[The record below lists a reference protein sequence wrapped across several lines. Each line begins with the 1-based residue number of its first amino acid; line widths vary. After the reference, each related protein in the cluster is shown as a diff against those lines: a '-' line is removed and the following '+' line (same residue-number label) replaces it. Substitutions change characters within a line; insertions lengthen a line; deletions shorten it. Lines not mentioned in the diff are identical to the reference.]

1 MQCPDTVRYML
12 RFKRLGVIALAGA
25 LASAILTAPAA
36 PALAFKQIPATN
48 WGYIYAGTDPVTA
61 TKAKPAAKNLEFKS
75 KFEVKY
81 NNFPDWAKKEV
92 QAAIDVWS
100 ANFKSS
106 VVVSVD
112 ASWGRSNSWGVLG
125 SARPGSF
132 FSAFS
137 GAPDPSLWY
146 SSASANALAGKD
158 LDKANPEI
166 VIQVNSGATWNTR
179 GDGMPTSAEYD
190 LESVFIHEVG
200 HGLGFLSNDA
210 YDPFFGLGSLDQPT
224 PFDAYLQ
231 TADGRRLADL
241 PTPSRELGSALTS
254 SLVWSGPLGINA
266 NGGIKPKMYT
276 PSRYESGSSTSH
288 LDEAT
293 FSKSGLDS
301 VMTPSLDPGEVFRQ
315 PGPLQLA
322 MMEDMRNKPPAG
334 VATELPLSP
343 RNVQAFTGDSSALI
357 SFDPPVNLRTA
368 QISEYV
374 IKNIKTG
381 AEKRSPSSPVLMTG
395 LKNGTPYTFSVVS
408 KNALG
413 ISDPGTA
420 KAVTPQPGWKSTVLD
435 STADG
440 KSVASTTFNG
450 QPAIAYTDTQSGD
463 LKLATYD
470 GKKWKKITVDGA
482 GGSSARTNGTIS
494 GAISMCVNG
503 SGVKQTL
510 HIFYSDSTEKD
521 LRYAAYNGKSFA
533 IEIVD
538 GNGPAVNE
546 YTQILRVRTS
556 SDVSVANACIA
567 TASTVQVFYRDES
580 QGVLLG
586 AVKTKSTT
594 WQYEL
599 IDGDRKTDGRSTGD
613 VGFHLQAIFDG
624 SKTYVA
630 YDSVVTMNQKKEIT
644 SGAIRIATRTGIEPA
659 AWAYQTLDISTDD
672 ASIFGFDVALAKVN
686 GDVLATWLAAS
697 ITTAPKPNQIRW
709 ALLSDPTKI
718 STITTENFGTPGQ
731 YIVTDGKTIIFNCQ
745 ERLCALDMSKKDL
758 GQAAIRL
765 VSSTQG
771 AEHTQSAWVTVNKN
785 KYLLAT
791 VNGKLALLKP

>member
-1 MQCPDTVRYML
+1 MVRI
-12 RFKRLGVIALAGA
+12 KRLGAIAFIGA
-25 LASAILTAPAA
+25 LVASILVAPSA
-36 PALAFKQIPATN
+36 PALSFKQIPATN
-48 WGYIYAGTDPVTA
+48 WGHIYAGSDPVSNSNPR
-61 TKAKPAAKNLEFKS
+61 PAQKNLEAKS
-75 KFEVKY
+75 KFIVKY

-92 QAAIDVWS
+92 QSAVNVWS
-100 ANFKSS
+100 ANFSS
-106 VVVSVD
+106 TVAITVD
-112 ASWGRSNSWGVLG
+112 ASWGRSSSWGVLG

-146 SSASANALAGKD
+146 SSATANALAGRD

-166 VIQVNSGATWNTR
+166 IIQVNSGATWNTR
-179 GDGMPTSAEYD
+179 GDGTPSSSEYD
-190 LESVFIHEVG
+190 LESVFIHELG

-210 YDPFFGLGSLDQPT
+210 YDPYYGLGSLDQPT

-231 TADGRRLADL
+231 TSDGRRLSDL
-241 PTPSRELGSALTS
+241 PTPSKELGVALTT
-254 SLVWSGPLGINA
+254 SLVWNGALGIKA
-266 NGGIKPKMYT
+266 NGGVKPKMYT

-288 LDEAT
+288 LDENT

-315 PGPLQLA
+315 PGPLLLA

-334 VATELPLSP
+334 VATELPLAP

-368 QISEYV
+368 QISEYIV
-374 IKNIKTG
+374 KNIKTG
-381 AEKRSPSSPVLMTG
+381 VEKKSLTSPVLMTG
-395 LKNGTPYTFSVVS
+395 LKNGTSYTFSVVA

-413 ISDPGTA
+413 ISDAEIT
-420 KAVTPQPGWKSTVLD
+420 KAVTPQAGWKSTVLD
-435 STADG
+435 SSADG
-440 KSVASTTFNG
+440 KSVTSTTFNG
-450 QPAIAYTDTQSGD
+450 QPAIAYTDTKSGD

-470 GKKWKKITVDGA
+470 GKKWKKVTVDGA
-482 GGSSARTNGTIS
+482 GGSSGRTTDSIS
-494 GAISMCVNG
+494 GSISMCVNG
-503 SGVKQTL
+503 SGLKQTL

-521 LRYAAYNGKSFA
+521 LRYAVFNGKSFA
-533 IEIVD
+533 IEIID

-546 YTQILRVRTS
+546 YTEVVRVRTS
-556 SDVSVANACIA
+556 SDVSVANACVA
-567 TASTVQVFYRDES
+567 TSSTVQVYYRDET

-586 AVKTKSTT
+586 AVKTRTST
-594 WQYEL
+594 WKYEL
-599 IDGDRKTDGRSTGD
+599 VDGDRKTDGRTTGD

-630 YDSVVTMNQKKEIT
+630 YDSIVSMNQKKEIT
-644 SGAIRIATRTGIEPA
+644 SGAIRIATRTGIEPR

-672 ASIFGFDVALAKVN
+672 ASIFGFDVALAKIN
-686 GDVLATWLAAS
+686 GDVMATWLAAS
-697 ITTAPKPNQIRW
+697 TATAPKPNQVRW

-718 STITTENFGTPGQ
+718 SRLTTENFGTPGEFLA
-731 YIVTDGKTIIFNCQ
+731 TDGKTIIFNCQ
-745 ERLCALDMSKKDL
+745 ERLCALDTSKKDL
-758 GQAAIRL
+758 GQSAIRL

-771 AEHTQSAWVTVNKN
+771 SEPTQSAWVTVNKV

>member
-1 MQCPDTVRYML
+1 ML
-12 RFKRLGVIALAGA
+12 RIKRLGVIAFAGA
-25 LASAILTAPAA
+25 LVASILVAPAA
-36 PALAFKQIPATN
+36 PALSFKQIPATN
-48 WGYIYAGTDPVTA
+48 WGYIYAGTDPVTTSNA
-61 TKAKPAAKNLEFKS
+61 QPTQKNLEAKS
-75 KFEVKY
+75 KFVVKY

-92 QAAIDVWS
+92 QAAVNVWS
-100 ANFKSS
+100 ANFSSS
-106 VVVSVD
+106 VPITVD
-112 ASWGRSNSWGVLG
+112 ASWGRSSSWGVLG

-146 SSASANALAGKD
+146 SSATANALAGRD

-166 VIQVNSGATWNTR
+166 IIQVNSGAIWNTR
-179 GDGMPTSAEYD
+179 GDGTPSSTEYD
-190 LESVFIHEVG
+190 LESVFIHELG

-210 YDPFFGLGSLDQPT
+210 YDPFYGLGSLDQPT

-241 PTPSRELGSALTS
+241 PTPSKELGTALTS
-254 SLVWSGPLGINA
+254 SLVWNGALGIKA

-288 LDEAT
+288 LDENT

-315 PGPLQLA
+315 PGPLLLA

-381 AEKRSPSSPVLMTG
+381 LERKSLTSPVLMTG
-395 LKNGTPYTFSVVS
+395 LKNGTSYTFSVVA

-413 ISDPGTA
+413 SSDPVLT
-420 KAVTPQPGWKSTVLD
+420 KSVTPQAGWKSTVLD
-435 STADG
+435 AAADG

-450 QPAIAYTDTQSGD
+450 QPAIAYTDTKSGD
-463 LKLATYD
+463 LKLATFD
-470 GKKWKKITVDGA
+470 GKKWNKVTVDGA
-482 GGSSARTNGTIS
+482 GGSSGRTTNTIS
-494 GAISMCVNG
+494 GSISMCVNG
-503 SGVKQTL
+503 SGVRQTL

-521 LRYAAYNGKSFA
+521 LRYAVYNGKSFA
-533 IEIVD
+533 VDIVD
-538 GNGPAVNE
+538 GNGSQVNE
-546 YTQILRVRTS
+546 YTEVLRVRTA
-556 SDVSVANACIA
+556 SDVSVANACVA
-567 TASTVQVFYRDES
+567 TASSVQVFYRDET

-586 AVKTKSTT
+586 AVRTKTSSWK
-594 WQYEL
+594 YEL
-599 IDGDRKTDGRSTGD
+599 IDGDRKTDGRTTGD

-624 SKTYVA
+624 SKVYVA
-630 YDSVVTMNQKKEIT
+630 YDSVVSMNQKKEIT
-644 SGAIRIATRTGIEPA
+644 SGAIRIATRTGIEPT

-686 GDVLATWLAAS
+686 GDVLATWLATSTA
-697 ITTAPKPNQIRW
+697 TAPKPNQVRW

-718 STITTENFGTPGQ
+718 SRLTTENFGTPGE
-731 YIVTDGKTIIFNCQ
+731 YLATDGRTIIFNCQ
-745 ERLCALDMSKKDL
+745 ERLCALDTSKKDL
-758 GQAAIRL
+758 GQSAIRL

-771 AEHTQSAWVTVNKN
+771 SEPTQSAWVTVNKV
-785 KYLLAT
+785 KLLLAT

>member
-1 MQCPDTVRYML
+1 ML
-12 RFKRLGVIALAGA
+12 RIKRLGSIGLAVALV
-25 LASAILTAPAA
+25 ASILFAPSAPAVT
-36 PALAFKQIPATN
+36 FKQIPATN
-48 WGYIYAGTDPVTA
+48 WGYTYAGTDSVT
-61 TKAKPAAKNLEFKS
+61 TQSTQPAAKNLESTSRFD
-75 KFEVKY
+75 VKY

-112 ASWGRSNSWGVLG
+112 ASWGRSSSWGVLG

-146 SSASANALAGKD
+146 SSAAANALAGKD

-166 VIQVNSGATWNTR
+166 IIQVNSAAAWDTR
-179 GDGMPTSAEYD
+179 GDGSPSSSEYD
-190 LESVFIHEVG
+190 LESVFIHEIG

-210 YDPFFGLGSLDQPT
+210 YDPYYGLGSLDQPT

-231 TADGRRLADL
+231 TSDGRRLADL
-241 PTPSRELGSALTS
+241 PTPSKELGVALTS
-254 SLVWSGPLGINA
+254 SLVWSGPLGIKA
-266 NGGIKPKMYT
+266 NTGIKPKMYT
-276 PSRYESGSSTSH
+276 PSRYQSGSSTSH

-301 VMTPSLDPGEVFRQ
+301 VMTPSLDPGEIFHE
-315 PGPLQLA
+315 PGPLLLA
-322 MMEDMRNKPPAG
+322 MMEDMRNKPPVG
-334 VATELPLSP
+334 IATDLPQSP
-343 RNVQAFTGDSSALI
+343 RNVQAFTGDASALV

-368 QISEYV
+368 QISEYIV
-374 IKNIKTG
+374 KNIKTG
-381 AEKRSPSSPVLMTG
+381 LEKKSLSSPVLMTG
-395 LKNGTPYTFSVVS
+395 LKNGTSYTFSVVA

-413 ISDPGTA
+413 ASDAVIT
-420 KAVTPQPGWKSTVLD
+420 KAVTPQAGWKSTVLD
-435 STADG
+435 TSADG
-440 KSVASTTFNG
+440 KSVVSTTFNG
-450 QPAIAYTDTQSGD
+450 QPAIAYTDTKSGD

-470 GKKWKKITVDGA
+470 GKSWKKVTVDGA
-482 GGSSARTNGTIS
+482 GGSSGRTTNTIS
-494 GAISMCVNG
+494 GGISMCVNG

-510 HIFYSDSTEKD
+510 HIFYSDSTDKD
-521 LRYAAYNGKSFA
+521 LRYATFNGKAYTF
-533 IEIVD
+533 EVVD
-538 GNGPAVNE
+538 GNGSAVND
-546 YTQILRVRTS
+546 YTDLVRVRTS
-556 SDVSVANACIA
+556 SDVSLTNACV
-567 TASTVQVFYRDES
+567 ASASAVQVFYRDET

-586 AVKTKSTT
+586 AVKSKTAPWK
-594 WQYEL
+594 YEL
-599 IDGDRKTDGRSTGD
+599 VDGDRKTDGRSTGD

-624 SKTYVA
+624 VKTYVA
-630 YDSVVTMNQKKEIT
+630 YDSVVSMNQKKEIT

-672 ASIFGFDVALAKVN
+672 ASIFGFDVALAKTN
-686 GDVLATWLAAS
+686 GDVFVTWLAAS
-697 ITTAPKPNQIRW
+697 TATAPKPNQVRW
-709 ALLSDPTKI
+709 VLLSDSTNI
-718 STITTENFGTPGQ
+718 SKLTTENFGTPGEFMA
-731 YIVTDGKTIIFNCQ
+731 TDGKTIIFNCQ
-745 ERLCALDMSKKDL
+745 ERLCALDTSKKEL

-771 AEHTQSAWVTVNKN
+771 SEPTQSAWVTVNKI

>member
-1 MQCPDTVRYML
+1 MVRI
-12 RFKRLGVIALAGA
+12 KRLRVIAVAVA
-25 LASAILTAPAA
+25 LVASILSAPSA
-36 PALAFKQIPATN
+36 PALTFKQIPATT
-48 WGYIYAGTDPVTA
+48 WGHVYAGTDPVTSSNPR
-61 TKAKPAAKNLEFKS
+61 PAQKNLEAKS
-75 KFEVKY
+75 KFIVKY

-92 QAAIDVWS
+92 QAAVNVWS
-100 ANFKSS
+100 ANFSS
-106 VVVSVD
+106 AVPITVD
-112 ASWGRSNSWGVLG
+112 ASWGRSSSWGVLG

-146 SSASANALAGKD
+146 SSATANALAGRD

-166 VIQVNSGATWNTR
+166 IIQVNSGAIWNTR
-179 GDGMPTSAEYD
+179 GDGTPSSSEYD
-190 LESVFIHEVG
+190 LESVFIHELG

-210 YDPFFGLGSLDQPT
+210 YDPYYALGSLDQPT

-231 TADGRRLADL
+231 TSDGRRLSDL
-241 PTPSRELGSALTS
+241 PTPSKELGVALTS
-254 SLVWSGPLGINA
+254 SLVWNGPLGIKA
-266 NGGIKPKMYT
+266 NGGVKPKMYT

-288 LDEAT
+288 LDENT

-315 PGPLQLA
+315 PGPLLLA

-334 VATELPLSP
+334 VATELPQAP

-368 QISEYV
+368 QISEYIV
-374 IKNIKTG
+374 KNIKTG
-381 AEKRSPSSPVLMTG
+381 VEKKSLTSPVLMTG
-395 LKNGTPYTFSVVS
+395 LKNGTSYTFSVVA

-413 ISDPGTA
+413 TSDPEIT
-420 KAVTPQPGWKSTVLD
+420 KAITPQTGWKSTVLD
-435 STADG
+435 SSADG
-440 KSVASTTFNG
+440 KSVASASFNG
-450 QPAIAYTDTQSGD
+450 QPAIAYTDTKSGD

-470 GKKWKKITVDGA
+470 GKKWKKVTVDGA
-482 GGSSARTNGTIS
+482 GGSGGRTTDTIS
-494 GAISMCVNG
+494 GSISMCVNG
-503 SGVKQTL
+503 SGLKQTL
-510 HIFYSDSTEKD
+510 HIFYSDLTEKD
-521 LRYAAYNGKSFA
+521 LRYAVFNGKSFA
-533 IEIVD
+533 VEVID

-546 YTQILRVRTS
+546 YTEVVRVRTS
-556 SDVSVANACIA
+556 SDVSVANACVA
-567 TASTVQVFYRDES
+567 TASSVQVYYRDET

-586 AVKTKSTT
+586 AVRTKTST
-594 WQYEL
+594 WKYEL
-599 IDGDRKTDGRSTGD
+599 VDGDRKTDGRTTGD

-630 YDSVVTMNQKKEIT
+630 YDSVVSMNQKKEIT
-644 SGAIRIATRTGIEPA
+644 SGAIRIATRTGIEPRD
-659 AWAYQTLDISTDD
+659 WVYQTLDISTDD

-686 GDVLATWLAAS
+686 GDVMATWLAAS
-697 ITTAPKPNQIRW
+697 TATAPKPNQVRW

-718 STITTENFGTPGQ
+718 SRLTTENFGTPGE
-731 YIVTDGKTIIFNCQ
+731 YLATDGRTIIFNCQ
-745 ERLCALDMSKKDL
+745 ERLCALDTSKKDL
-758 GQAAIRL
+758 GQSAIRL

-771 AEHTQSAWVTVNKN
+771 SEPTQSAWVTVNKV

>member
-1 MQCPDTVRYML
+1 ML
-12 RFKRLGVIALAGA
+12 RIKRLGVFAIAGA
-25 LASAILTAPAA
+25 LVASILIAPAA

-48 WGYIYAGTDPVTA
+48 WGYVYAGSDPVT
-61 TKAKPAAKNLEFKS
+61 TSNPEPRQKNLEIKS
-75 KFEVKY
+75 KFVVKY

-92 QAAIDVWS
+92 QAAVNVWS
-100 ANFKSS
+100 ANFSSS
-106 VVVSVD
+106 VPITVD
-112 ASWGRSNSWGVLG
+112 ASWGRSSSWGVLG

-146 SSASANALAGKD
+146 SSATANALAGRD

-166 VIQVNSGATWNTR
+166 IIQVNSGAIWNTR
-179 GDGMPTSAEYD
+179 GDGTPSSIEYD
-190 LESVFIHEVG
+190 LESVFIHELG

-210 YDPFFGLGSLDQPT
+210 YDPFYGLGSLDQPT

-231 TADGRRLADL
+231 TSDGRRLADL
-241 PTPSRELGSALTS
+241 PTPSQELGVALTS
-254 SLVWSGPLGINA
+254 SLVWNGALGIKA

-276 PSRYESGSSTSH
+276 PSRYEPGSSTSH
-288 LDEAT
+288 LDENT

-315 PGPLQLA
+315 PGPLLLA

-381 AEKRSPSSPVLMTG
+381 TEKKSLTSPVLMTG
-395 LKNGTPYTFSVVS
+395 LKNGTSYTFSVVA

-413 ISDPGTA
+413 TSDPVVT
-420 KAVTPQPGWKSTVLD
+420 KSVTPQAGWKSTVLD
-435 STADG
+435 SAADG
-440 KSVASTTFNG
+440 KSLASATFNG
-450 QPAIAYTDTQSGD
+450 QPAIAYTDTKSGD
-463 LKLATYD
+463 LKLATFD
-470 GKKWKKITVDGA
+470 GKKWNKVTVDGA
-482 GGSSARTNGTIS
+482 GGSSGRTTNTIS
-494 GAISMCVNG
+494 GSISMCVNG
-503 SGVKQTL
+503 SGLRQTL

-521 LRYAAYNGKSFA
+521 LRYAVYNGKSFA
-533 IEIVD
+533 VEIVD
-538 GNGPAVNE
+538 GNAPAVNE
-546 YTQILRVRTS
+546 YTEIVRVRTA
-556 SDVSVANACIA
+556 SDVSVANACVA
-567 TASTVQVFYRDES
+567 TASSVQVFYRDET

-586 AVKTKSTT
+586 AVRTKTSSWK
-594 WQYEL
+594 YEL
-599 IDGDRKTDGRSTGD
+599 IDGDRKTDGRTTGD

-624 SKTYVA
+624 SKVYVA
-630 YDSVVTMNQKKEIT
+630 YDSVVSMNQKKEIT
-644 SGAIRIATRTGIEPA
+644 SGAIRIARRTGFEPT
-659 AWAYQTLDISTDD
+659 AWTYQTLDISTDE
-672 ASIFGFDVALAKVN
+672 ANIFGFDVALAKVN
-686 GDVLATWLAAS
+686 GDVMATWLATSTA
-697 ITTAPKPNQIRW
+697 TAPKPNQVRW

-718 STITTENFGTPGQ
+718 SKLTTENFGTPGE
-731 YIVTDGKTIIFNCQ
+731 YLATDGRTIIFNCQ
-745 ERLCALDMSKKDL
+745 ERLCALDTSKKDL
-758 GQAAIRL
+758 GQSAIRL

-771 AEHTQSAWVTVNKN
+771 SEPTQSAWVTVNKV
-785 KYLLAT
+785 KLLLAT

>member
-1 MQCPDTVRYML
+1 ML
-12 RFKRLGVIALAGA
+12 RIKRLWAIAFAGVLAVSI
-25 LASAILTAPAA
+25 LSAPSA
-36 PALAFKQIPATN
+36 PALTFKQIPATN
-48 WGYIYAGTDPVTA
+48 WGYIYAGTDAVTTA
-61 TKAKPAAKNLEFKS
+61 TAKPAAKNLEAKS
-75 KFEVKY
+75 KFNVKY

-100 ANFKSS
+100 ANFKSTTPI
-106 VVVSVD
+106 SVD
-112 ASWGRSNSWGVLG
+112 ASWGRSSSWGVLG

-146 SSASANALAGKD
+146 ASAAANALAGRD

-166 VIQVNSGATWNTR
+166 IIQVNSGATWNTR
-179 GDGMPTSAEYD
+179 GDGVPTSSEYD
-190 LESVFIHEVG
+190 LESVFIHEIG

-210 YDPFFGLGSLDQPT
+210 YDPFYGLGSLDQPT

-241 PTPSRELGSALTS
+241 PTPSRELGVALTT
-254 SLVWSGPLGINA
+254 SLVWSGPLGIKA
-266 NGGIKPKMYT
+266 NGGIKPKMFT
-276 PSRYESGSSTSH
+276 PSRYQSGSSTSH
-288 LDEAT
+288 LDEDT

-315 PGPLQLA
+315 PGPLLLA

-334 VATELPLSP
+334 VATDLPQSP
-343 RNVQAFTGDSSALI
+343 RNVQAFTGDASALI

-368 QISEYV
+368 QISEYIV
-374 IKNIKTG
+374 KNIKTG
-381 AEKRSPSSPVLMTG
+381 VEKKSLSSPVLMAG
-395 LKNGTPYTFSVVS
+395 LKNGTSYTFSVVA

-413 ISDPGTA
+413 VSEVVTT
-420 KAVTPQPGWKSTVLD
+420 KAVIPQAGWKSNVLD
-435 STADG
+435 TAADG

-450 QPAIAYTDTQSGD
+450 QPAIAYTDTKSGD

-470 GKKWKKITVDGA
+470 GKTWKKVTVDGA
-482 GGSSARTNGTIS
+482 GGSSGRTTDTIS

-521 LRYAAYNGKSFA
+521 LRYATFNGKSFA
-533 IEIVD
+533 IEVVD

-546 YTQILRVRTS
+546 YTDLIRVRTS
-556 SDVSVANACIA
+556 SDVSVANACVA
-567 TASTVQVFYRDES
+567 TTSTVQVFYRDES

-586 AVKTKSTT
+586 AVKNKNAP
-594 WQYEL
+594 WKYEL
-599 IDGDRKTDGRSTGD
+599 LDGDRKTDGRTTGD

-630 YDSVVTMNQKKEIT
+630 YDSVVSMNQKKEIT
-644 SGAIRIATRTGIEPA
+644 SGAIRIATRTGIEPTG
-659 AWAYQTLDISTDD
+659 WAYQTLDISTDE
-672 ASIFGFDVALAKVN
+672 AAIFGFDVALAKVN

-697 ITTAPKPNQIRW
+697 TATAPKPNQVRW
-709 ALLSDPTKI
+709 ALLSDPPKI
-718 STITTENFGTPGQ
+718 SSLTTENFGTPGE
-731 YIVTDGKTIIFNCQ
+731 YLTTDGKIIIFNCQ
-745 ERLCALDMSKKDL
+745 ERLCALDTSKKDL

-771 AEHTQSAWVTVNKN
+771 SEPTQSAWVTVNKI
-785 KYLLAT
+785 KHLLAT

>member
-1 MQCPDTVRYML
+1 ML
-12 RFKRLGVIALAGA
+12 RIKRLGAITFV
-25 LASAILTAPAA
+25 ASLFLSILTAPSA
-36 PALAFKQIPATN
+36 PALTFKQIPATN
-48 WGYIYAGTDPVTA
+48 WGYVFAGTDPVTNSSPRP
-61 TKAKPAAKNLEFKS
+61 TPKNLEAQS
-75 KFEVKY
+75 KFVVKY
-81 NNFPDWAKKEV
+81 NNFPDWAKKEI
-92 QAAIDVWS
+92 QAAVNVWS

-106 VVVSVD
+106 VVVTVD
-112 ASWGRSNSWGVLG
+112 ASWGRSSSWGILG

-137 GAPDPSLWY
+137 GAPDSSLWY
-146 SSASANALAGKD
+146 SSATANALAGRD

-166 VIQVNSGATWNTR
+166 IVQVNSAASWNLR
-179 GDGMPTSAEYD
+179 GDGAPTASEYD
-190 LESVFIHEVG
+190 LQSVFIHELG
-200 HGLGFLSNDA
+200 HGLGFLSNDS
-210 YDPFFGLGSLDQPT
+210 YDPSFGLGSLDQPT

-231 TADGRRLADL
+231 TSDGRRLADL
-241 PTPSRELGSALTS
+241 PTPSKELGAALTS
-254 SLVWSGPLGINA
+254 SLVWNGALGIAA

-288 LDEAT
+288 LDENT

-315 PGPLQLA
+315 PGPLLLA

-334 VATELPLSP
+334 IATELPLSP

-374 IKNIKTG
+374 IKNVKTG
-381 AEKRSPSSPVLMTG
+381 LERKSLTSPVLMSG
-395 LKNGTPYTFSVVS
+395 LKNGTSYTFSVVA

-413 ISDPGTA
+413 VSDPVTT

-440 KSVASTTFNG
+440 KSVVSTTFNG
-450 QPAIAYTDTQSGD
+450 QPAIAYTDTKSGD

-470 GKKWKKITVDGA
+470 GAKWKKTTVDGS
-482 GGSSARTNGTIS
+482 GGSSGRTTHTIS
-494 GAISMCVNG
+494 GSISMCVNG

-521 LRYAAYNGKSFA
+521 LRYATYNGKSFA

-538 GNGPAVNE
+538 GNGPTVND
-546 YTQILRVRTS
+546 YTDPIRVRTS
-556 SDVSVANACIA
+556 SDVSVANACVA
-567 TASTVQVFYRDES
+567 TAGAVQVFYRDET

-586 AVKTKSTT
+586 AVKTKSSP
-594 WQYEL
+594 WKYEL
-599 IDGDRKTDGRSTGD
+599 IDGDRKTEGRTTGD

-624 SKTYVA
+624 AKVYVA
-630 YDSVVTMNQKKEIT
+630 YDSVVAMNLKKEIT
-644 SGAIRIATRTGIEPA
+644 SGVVRIATRSGIDPR
-659 AWAYQTLDISTDD
+659 AWIYQTLDISTDE
-672 ASIFGFDVALAKVN
+672 ATVFGFDVALARISGEVM
-686 GDVLATWLAAS
+686 ATWLASS
-697 ITTAPKPNQIRW
+697 IATAPKPNQIRW

-718 STITTENFGTPGQ
+718 SKLTTENFGTPGE
-731 YIVTDGKTIIFNCQ
+731 YLATDGRTIIFNCQ
-745 ERLCALDMSKKDL
+745 ERLCALEINKKDL

-771 AEHTQSAWVTVNKN
+771 PEPTQSAWVTVNNVKL
-785 KYLLAT
+785 LLAT
-791 VNGKLALLKP
+791 INGKLALLKP

>member
-1 MQCPDTVRYML
+1 ML
-12 RFKRLGVIALAGA
+12 RIKRLGVIAFAGA
-25 LASAILTAPAA
+25 LVASILVAPAA
-36 PALAFKQIPATN
+36 PALSFKQIPATN
-48 WGYIYAGTDPVTA
+48 WGYIYAGTDPVTTSNA
-61 TKAKPAAKNLEFKS
+61 QPTQKNLEAKS
-75 KFEVKY
+75 KFVVKY

-92 QAAIDVWS
+92 QAAVNVWS
-100 ANFKSS
+100 ANFSSS
-106 VVVSVD
+106 VPITVD
-112 ASWGRSNSWGVLG
+112 ASWGRSSSWGVLG

-146 SSASANALAGKD
+146 SSATANALAGRD

-166 VIQVNSGATWNTR
+166 IIQVNSGAIWNTR
-179 GDGMPTSAEYD
+179 GDGTPSSTEYD
-190 LESVFIHEVG
+190 LESVFIHELG

-210 YDPFFGLGSLDQPT
+210 YDPFYGLGSLDQPT

-241 PTPSRELGSALTS
+241 PTPSKELGTALTS
-254 SLVWSGPLGINA
+254 SLVWNGALGIKA

-288 LDEAT
+288 LDENT

-315 PGPLQLA
+315 PGPLLLA

-381 AEKRSPSSPVLMTG
+381 LEKKSLTSPVLMTG
-395 LKNGTPYTFSVVS
+395 LKNGTSYTFSVVA

-413 ISDPGTA
+413 SSDPVLT
-420 KAVTPQPGWKSTVLD
+420 KSVTPQAGWKSTVLD
-435 STADG
+435 AAADG

-450 QPAIAYTDTQSGD
+450 QPAIAYTDTKSGD
-463 LKLATYD
+463 LKLATFD
-470 GKKWKKITVDGA
+470 GKKWNKVTVDGA
-482 GGSSARTNGTIS
+482 GGSSGRTTNTIS
-494 GAISMCVNG
+494 GSISMCVNG
-503 SGVKQTL
+503 SGVRQTL

-521 LRYAAYNGKSFA
+521 LRYAVYNGKSFA
-533 IEIVD
+533 VDIVD
-538 GNGPAVNE
+538 GNGSEVNE
-546 YTQILRVRTS
+546 YTEVLRVRTA
-556 SDVSVANACIA
+556 SDVSVANACVA
-567 TASTVQVFYRDES
+567 TASSVQVFYRDET

-586 AVKTKSTT
+586 AVRTKTSSWK
-594 WQYEL
+594 YEL
-599 IDGDRKTDGRSTGD
+599 IDGDRKTDGRTTGD

-624 SKTYVA
+624 SKVYVA
-630 YDSVVTMNQKKEIT
+630 YDSVVSMNQKKEIT
-644 SGAIRIATRTGIEPA
+644 SGAIRIATRIGIEPT

-686 GDVLATWLAAS
+686 GDVLATWLATSTA
-697 ITTAPKPNQIRW
+697 TAPKPNQVRW

-718 STITTENFGTPGQ
+718 SRLTTENFGTPGE
-731 YIVTDGKTIIFNCQ
+731 YLATDGRTIIFNCQ
-745 ERLCALDMSKKDL
+745 ERLCALDTSKKDL
-758 GQAAIRL
+758 GQSAIRL

-771 AEHTQSAWVTVNKN
+771 SEPTQSAWVTVNKI